1 MNYLDLLP
9 KVTVIIN
16 DKLGPIG
23 SGVYVKIHDSFYV
36 LTAAHVIYQKNGDL
50 LPLKDITLRSEVY
63 GELKVDTICGDR
75 SAHYDFDMVPIKV
88 LSEGHGANFPI
99 AEFCEKI
106 DYPQAA
112 FIFRG
117 RPESIS
123 EEIYS
128 VDPCYVNSLPGS
140 SGRFSISI
148 PGERYSNAIG
158 ESGYE
163 ILKGYSG
170 SGLFARD
177 TDRFLLVG
185 LVVKV
190 NEDDFSG
197 VVCISIEKLKQYFF
211 PELTLSEFHG
221 ANKGLKLSIASL
233 RKEITQKLISER
245 KEKKYGDVENLIKK
259 MNVFLGDWNTE
270 DLDGFIN
277 DILLWEKFDQKRI
290 RNNPEYQ
297 DLIDEAKAQLA
308 AGNKQFKVD
317 SIASGND
324 KFHKIQEEFLNIVK
338 DELEGTPLKSN
349 SRVIATGEVAKMLA
363 NCKLGFDFTDEN

>member
-1 MNYLDLLP
+1 MNYLGLLP
-9 KVTVIIN
+9 KTTVIIN
-16 DKLGPIG
+16 DKSGPIG
-23 SGVYVKIHDSFYV
+23 SGVHVKIGDSYYV
-36 LTAAHVIYQKNGDL
+36 LTAAHVIYLKNGDL
-50 LPLKDITLRSEVY
+50 LPLEEISLNSEEY
-63 GELKVDTICGDR
+63 GELEIDLIYGDK
-75 SAHYDFDMVPIKV
+75 SAHHDFDMVPIKV
-88 LSEGHGANFPI
+88 VSKDLYEEFPI
-99 AEFCEKI
+99 AEFCEKV
-106 DYPQAA
+106 DFPKAA

-117 RPESIS
+117 QNESVS
-123 EEIYS
+123 EKIYS
-128 VDPCYVNSLPGS
+128 VDPCYVNGLPDS
-140 SGRFSISI
+140 SGRFSIKI
-148 PGERYSNAIG
+148 PSDFYSTPIG

-163 ILKGYSG
+163 VLKGYSG

-177 TDRFLLVG
+177 TDKFLLMG
-185 LVVKV
+185 LVIKV
-190 NEDDFSG
+190 NDDDFNG
-197 VVCISIEKLKQYFF
+197 VECISIEKLKHYFF
-211 PELTLSEFHG
+211 PELKLSEFHG

-233 RKEITQKLISER
+233 RKEITQQLIDER

-338 DELEGTPLKSN
+338 DELEGTPLKPN

-363 NCKLGFDFTDEN
+363 NCKLGFDFTDED